1 MTRTLILGAG
11 FGGIQAA
18 VDLEHLLHST
28 PEQEILLV
36 SDQNYFM
43 FTPLLPQIV
52 SSYIDPRHIVQT
64 VRDIRNHRK
73 YRFRRD
79 TVTSIDVNRRQV
91 ETSSGPIDYDYLIFA
106 LGSQTEYFNI
116 PGALE
121 NSIDFKSLEDGVAL
135 RDRVLDICEHAD
147 HTLDPAERKR
157 LLTFAIV
164 GGGYTG
170 VELITEMRDFL
181 FRYVAGRYRGIP
193 REEIRLVLVEATPN
207 ILGGFDP
214 LLRPHAL
221 KRLNA
226 EGIEL
231 RTGTPVTRV
240 FDGALELKGGEILEA
255 GTIIW
260 TAGVRAHPLAESLP
274 GPHDRIGRAR
284 VNEYLQL
291 EGHPEVFV
299 IGDSSSSAL
308 APDAPRVAPVAIGQA
323 TIAAHNIVHL
333 ERNQPLESYTYVSQ
347 GMLVSLGMNDA
358 VVSILGIRL
367 HGFVAWLFW
376 NAVHLFKLVGFKKQI
391 QVALDWSLGNIF
403 PRDAA
408 IIRQPRNCKFC
419 DSCRGGSSD
428 SAAVRPS
435 RKSAAV

>member
-1 MTRTLILGAG
+1 MKRIVILGAG
-11 FGGIQAA
+11 FGGLQAT
-18 VDLEHLLHST
+18 VDLDDLFHSSADY
-28 PEQEILLV
+28 EILLV
-36 SDQNYFM
+36 NDQNYFM

-52 SSYIDPRHIVQT
+52 SSYIDPRHIVQP
-64 VRDIRNHRK
+64 VRDIRGKRT
-73 YRFRRD
+73 YRFQRD
-79 TVTSIDVNRRQV
+79 TVKSIDIANRKV
-91 ETSSGPIDYDYLIFA
+91 EAVSGPIDYDYLIFA
-106 LGSQTEYFNI
+106 LGSQTEYFKI
-116 PGALE
+116 PGARE

-147 HTLDPAERKR
+147 HTLDPAERRR
-157 LLTFAIV
+157 LLTFEVV

-181 FRYVAGRYRGIP
+181 FRYVVGRYRGIP

-231 RTGTPVTRV
+231 RTSSPVTRV
-240 FDGALELKGGEILEA
+240 FDGALELKGSEIIEA

-260 TAGVRAHPLAESLP
+260 AAGVRAHPLAETLP
-274 GPHDRIGRAR
+274 GPHDRIGRAK

-291 EGHPEVFV
+291 EGHPNFFV
-299 IGDSSSSAL
+299 IGDSSSPAS
-308 APDAPRVAPVAIGQA
+308 APDAPRVAPVAIGEGKVA
-323 TIAAHNIVHL
+323 ASNIAHL
-333 ERNQPLESYTYVSQ
+333 ERNQPLESYKYVSQ

-358 VVSILGIRL
+358 VVSIMGVRI
-367 HGFVAWLFW
+367 HGYFAWLFW
-376 NAVHLFKLVGFKKQI
+376 NAVHLYKLVGFKKQI

-419 DSCRGGSSD
+419 DSRGGSTDPAKIRPSRS
-428 SAAVRPS
+428 SAAV
-435 RKSAAV
+435 